1 MHGGGFIA
9 KHSSFLICEGCFRKA
24 FGLLPRIFRDALG
37 PPILVGVAT
46 PPVGCRM
53 PGCHGEGIE
62 LPTSLPASD
71 AVKKITKY
79 ISKIEKYFHI
89 LNKILCAYVK
99 IVKFSPSRAK

>member
-1 MHGGGFIA
+1 MQGGGFIA

-53 PGCHGEGIE
+53 PGCQGEGIE

-71 AVKKITKY
+71 AVKNKLQNISNNRKI
-79 ISKIEKYFHI
+79 
-89 LNKILCAYVK
+89 
-99 IVKFSPSRAK
+99 FSHPK

>member
-1 MHGGGFIA
+1 MPTYGWRLFLRKLRTFLRNETMHGGGFIA
-9 KHSSFLICEGCFRKA
+9 KHSSFLICEGCFLKA

-46 PPVGCRM
+46 VGCRM

-71 AVKKITKY
+71 AVKKNK
-79 ISKIEKYFHI
+79 KKLIEI
-89 LNKILCAYVK
+89 I
-99 IVKFSPSRAK
+99 